1 MSSSSASCRR
11 ERLVAGEP
19 GRREHGRDHL
29 GVVLATMPSASP
41 GSKTRPEPARSS
53 SRWIVSLPERV
64 PFRLT
69 SSVISAAN
77 GLALD
82 QAAGPAAVAKSTWMI
97 SPRAAAAACGSGAAI
112 RASSSSERPVHSA
125 AGAFVVEIAVDAR
138 GDAHA
143 AELLEARVDPLADL
157 AEVDVARIAERQH
170 GKAQPVETRR
180 VLGHQRLIELDRPL
194 GRIAL
199 APGAGDH
206 QQLAGVGEIGRR
218 HLGHVEQLGGEA
230 LLGRDL
236 PRIGRDALGVAGLGP
251 VQDGQRDLG
260 ARRRR
265 GRRRA
270 RRPARSR
277 RDSRR
282 ESPRASGA
290 ARGWSRPSPR

>member
-1 MSSSSASCRR
+1 M
-11 ERLVAGEP
+11 
-19 GRREHGRDHL
+19 
-29 GVVLATMPSASP
+29 
-41 GSKTRPEPARSS
+41 
-53 SRWIVSLPERV
+53 PERELL
-64 PFRLT
+64 RLT

-82 QAAGPAAVAKSTWMI
+82 QAAGGRRGREIDVDDLAARGG
-97 SPRAAAAACGSGAAI
+97 PGLRLGCRDPGQLL
-112 RASSSSERPVHSA
+112 ERT
-125 AGAFVVEIAVDAR
+125 AGPLAGLAFVVEIAVDAR
-138 GDAHA
+138 GDAHRA
-143 AELLEARVDPLADL
+143 QLLEARVDPLADL

-180 VLGHQRLIELDRPL
+180 VLGHQRLIEIDRPL

-206 QQLAGVGEIGRR
+206 QQLAGLGEIGRG
-218 HLGHVEQLGGEA
+218 HLGHVEQPGREA

-236 PRIGRDALGVAGLGP
+236 PRVGRDALGVARTRSRTEWSAGSSGAP
-251 VQDGQRDLG
+251 P
-260 ARRRR
+260 ARRP
-265 GRRRA
+265 A
-270 RRPARSR
+270 RSPPARSR